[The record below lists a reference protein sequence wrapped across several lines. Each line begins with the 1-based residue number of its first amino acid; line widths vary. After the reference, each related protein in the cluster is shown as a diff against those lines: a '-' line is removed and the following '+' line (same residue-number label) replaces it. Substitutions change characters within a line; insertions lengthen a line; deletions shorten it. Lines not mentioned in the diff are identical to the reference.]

1 MINTEDQK
9 LIQLLKTITKGKS
22 KPFDEWEITAL
33 LETNGLRDIDALNEW
48 GEPDLF
54 SLAKKLLKYV
64 DLIEYEEKETKEE
77 RIKIKR
83 IIQNYIKGSLFAF
96 PMFIQILA
104 MVIIGFGIWSSIEF
118 SLKEA
123 TAIGLATLLALA
135 TTGGLSQIIG
145 RKGLFYLKF
154 EEYLLASQITKR
166 LYILG
171 LIFILLLSI
180 LFTFINLYF
189 KLFPPYMFQLFIIYY
204 ILLSLLFLIF
214 SVFYMIESYGTIA
227 FMTFIGIL
235 IVYILF
241 SFLKLNLIL
250 SQAIGLI
257 VIILMSKIIAFYKMQ
272 KLKKKSESEGA
283 ILPNFPSLF
292 YSLYPYF
299 IYGTAYFLF
308 LIMDRTLAWTTSKT
322 YLPYFIWFNYPYEV
336 GVDWALIPLI
346 VTIALIEVFI
356 YELGYF
362 AFKKINETKADVI
375 RNFNKYFLRVYKLA
389 GLTFI
394 IFGVISILLSFL
406 LPYFLKN
413 FPYFFQFVDVFFNNV
428 NIFVFWFASIG
439 YILLSWSLLNCI
451 IFFAYSRHEFALKS
465 ILFGLFTNF
474 AIGYTLSR
482 AYYYYYSVIGL
493 TAGAIVFAIISTYYA
508 YNFFKNYDYFYYSAY

>member
-1 MINTEDQK
+1 MFNSEEK
-9 LIQLLKTITKGKS
+9 LIQLLKTITRGKS

-33 LETNGLRDIDALNEW
+33 LETNGLRDIDAINDW
-48 GEPDLF
+48 NEPDLF
-54 SLAKKLLKYV
+54 SLAKRLVKYV
-64 DLIEYEEKETKEE
+64 DSIEYEEKEIKKEGLKFT
-77 RIKIKR
+77 RLFK
-83 IIQNYIKGSLFAF
+83 NYIKGALFAF

-118 SLKEA
+118 TLKDA

-135 TTGGLSQIIG
+135 TTGGLAQIIG

-154 EEYLLASQITKR
+154 EEYLLAAQITKR

-171 LIFILLLSI
+171 LIFIVI
-180 LFTFINLYF
+180 LCISFTLINFYF
-189 KLFPPYMFQLFIIYY
+189 KLFPTYMFQIFIIYY
-204 ILLSLLFLIF
+204 FLLSLLFLIF
-214 SVFYMIESYGTIA
+214 SVFYMIESYGIIA
-227 FMTFIGIL
+227 IMTFLGIL

-241 SFLKLNLIL
+241 IVLKLNLIL

-257 VIILMSKIIAFYKMQ
+257 AVIIISKIIALFKMQ
-272 KLKKKSESEGA
+272 KLRKKSETEGA
-283 ILPNFPSLF
+283 LLPNFPSLF

-346 VTIALIEVFI
+346 ITIALIEVFI
-356 YELGYF
+356 YELGFF
-362 AFKKINETKADVI
+362 AFKKINEIEADVI
-375 RNFNKYFLRVYKLA
+375 RDFNKYFLRIYKVA

-394 IFGVISILLSFL
+394 IFGIISIILSFL
-406 LPYFLKN
+406 LPYLFKN
-413 FPYFFQFVDVFFNNV
+413 FSYFFQFIDVFFNNI

-439 YILLSWSLLNCI
+439 YVLLSWSLLNCI
-451 IFFAYSRHEFALKS
+451 IFFAYSRHEFALKA
-465 ILFGLFTNF
+465 ILIGLITNF
-474 AIGYTLSR
+474 IIGYILSR
-482 AYYYYYSVIGL
+482 SYNYYFSVVGL
-493 TAGAIVFAIISTYYA
+493 TAGALVFAIISTYYA
-508 YNFFKNYDYFYYSAY
+508 YNFFKNYDYYYYSSY